1 MKCSLFYTG
10 SFWILCHQHVWNI
23 WDSSEFITVPRHL
36 FFEVAFGN
44 WDHIAVVL
52 KVKCFHNLAWHRISA
67 AQRQNLQILY
77 TLCSILFSLKGAFV
91 DVQFTHAV
99 STNEAL
105 YYLKLWLSWSL
116 WIIGL
121 MIVLLSHRKTMILRQ
136 RAWGTN
142 IYVYEVILKNKII
155 VSTCFSQIR
164 ALEFHVC
171 EWTRQTAGLGTS
183 GTQHT
188 DWLEEIFWYS
198 WVKTV

>member
-1 MKCSLFYTG
+1 MLDTVFQQPKDKTYKSCIPYAVFY
-10 SFWILCHQHVWNI
+10 
-23 WDSSEFITVPRHL
+23 
-36 FFEVAFGN
+36 
-44 WDHIAVVL
+44 
-52 KVKCFHNLAWHRISA
+52 SA
-67 AQRQNLQILY
+67 
-77 TLCSILFSLKGAFV
+77 LKGAFV

-136 RAWGTN
+136 RARETN
-142 IYVYEVILKNKII
+142 IYVYEVIFKNKII

-171 EWTRQTAGLGTS
+171 E
-183 GTQHT
+183 
-188 DWLEEIFWYS
+188 
-198 WVKTV
+198 